1 MDEKK
6 EKIKEPGIQVPLLKQ
21 SNGKPSASFT
31 MVFLA
36 FNAVLLWLTLS
47 IVEGIGPVKVRAF
60 DSGQA
65 MAFLVPL
72 LSLYFGRRF
81 TDSKAERGSQ
91 EVEDNMKKFSGPRG
105 HDRVE

>member
-47 IVEGIGPVKVRAF
+47 IVEGVGPVKVRAF

-65 MAFLVPL
+65 MAFLIPL

-81 TDSKAERGSQ
+81 TDSKAEKPSQ
-91 EVEDNMKKFSGPRG
+91 QE
-105 HDRVE
+105 